1 MKFWASSVG
10 LLISFT
16 PMVSSAVELK
26 PETLAA
32 WEQYIGTVDRRL
44 KATSAADGLFLWID
58 EAPGRAERVQR
69 GEVLV
74 SQVRT
79 GAAKAVP
86 HGLIHDWI
94 GGMFVANATI
104 ADALAVA
111 RDYERYPEWYGPT
124 VDQAKLVERS
134 SNEDRFKV
142 RYVRTAL
149 FVTVVLD
156 AEYETRYYQ
165 LDSTRWYSISRSLRM
180 QEIHDYG
187 PAKERRI
194 PADDGSG
201 YLSRIYSVSR
211 YEQRDNGVYIEQE
224 NIALSRGIPAS
235 LRWMIEPVVRR
246 LSRDLLTKNL
256 QKTRAAVRS
265 RSAE

>member
-1 MKFWASSVG
+1 MKFWPSSIG
-10 LLISFT
+10 FLISCT
-16 PMVSSAVELK
+16 PMVSTVVELK
-26 PETLAA
+26 PETAAA

-44 KATSAADGLFLWID
+44 KATSAADGRFLWID
-58 EAPGRAERVQR
+58 EAPGRVESVQR

-74 SQVRT
+74 SQIRT
-79 GAAKAVP
+79 DATKVGP

-94 GGMFVANATI
+94 GGMFVANATM

-111 RDYERYPEWYGPT
+111 RDYERYPDWYGPT
-124 VDQAKLVERS
+124 VDQASLLGRS
-134 SNEDRFKV
+134 SHEDRFKI

-165 LDSTRWYSISRSLRM
+165 VDSTRWYSISRSLRIR
-180 QEIHDYG
+180 EIHDYG
-187 PAKERRI
+187 RANDRRI
-194 PADDGSG
+194 PADDGGG

-246 LSRDLLTKNL
+246 LSRDLLTKTL
-256 QKTRAAVRS
+256 QQTQAAVRS
-265 RSAE
+265 RSGG

>member
-1 MKFWASSVG
+1 MKSWASSVG
-10 LLISFT
+10 FLISCT
-16 PMVSSAVELK
+16 PVVSSAVEWK

-44 KATSAADGLFLWID
+44 KATSAANDPFLWID
-58 EAPGRAERVQR
+58 EVPGRAERVQR

-74 SQVRT
+74 SQIRT
-79 GAAKAVP
+79 DATKVP
-86 HGLIHDWI
+86 HGLIHDWV

-104 ADALAVA
+104 EQALAVA
-111 RDYERYPEWYGPT
+111 RNYERYPEWYGPT
-124 VDQAKLVERS
+124 VNQASLLGRS
-134 SNEDRFKV
+134 GDEDRFKV

-165 LDSTRWYSISRSLRM
+165 LDSTRWYSISRSLRI
-180 QEIHDYG
+180 QETHDYG
-187 PAKERRI
+187 RANERLI

-201 YLSRIYSVSR
+201 YLSRIYSLSR

-246 LSRDLLTKNL
+246 LSRDLLTKTL
-256 QKTRAAVRS
+256 QQTRAAVRP
-265 RSAE
+265 RSGE

>member
-1 MKFWASSVG
+1 MKFWSSSVG

-16 PMVSSAVELK
+16 PMVSSAVDLR
-26 PETLAA
+26 PETVSV
-32 WEQYIGTVDRRL
+32 WEQYIGTVDGRL
-44 KATSAADGLFLWID
+44 KATSAAGGAFLWIG
-58 EAPGRAERVQR
+58 AVPGRAERVQR

-74 SQVRT
+74 SQIRT
-79 GAAKAVP
+79 DTTKVP
-86 HGLIHDWI
+86 HGLIHDWV
-94 GGMFVANATI
+94 GGMFVANATM
-104 ADALAVA
+104 ADALALA

-124 VDQAKLVERS
+124 VNQASLLERS
-134 SNEDRFKV
+134 SDEDRFKV

-156 AEYETRYYQ
+156 AEYQTRYYQ
-165 LDSTRWYSISRSLRM
+165 LDSTRWYSISRSLRI

-187 PAKERRI
+187 RANERRI

-246 LSRDLLTKNL
+246 LSRDLLTKTL
-256 QKTRAAVRS
+256 QQTRAAVRS
-265 RSAE
+265 RSRE